1 METDV
6 LIDICRNIEM
16 QFAINTDYY
25 MNINIKQ
32 SGRVLVVNWLAS
44 LSTNTLSISPAKI
57 I

>member
-44 LSTNTLSISPAKI
+44 LSTPAKI